1 MLASIMWTFLLVGL
15 AFFLAVMGCVEIGW
29 RIRNA
34 HRQDESPDI
43 DSGLSAIDG
52 AVFGLMG
59 LLIAFTFT
67 SAADRFETR
76 RKLITT
82 ETNAIG
88 TAWLRVDFLPAAVQ
102 PTIRRDF
109 RDYLDDRI
117 QFHRLLRDNIPEAEV
132 VFARGNEVQA
142 RIWKEAV
149 AACQEQNSPAVTS
162 LVTSSLNDM
171 IDITTTR
178 YVALLTHPPLP
189 IYMVLTF
196 LVLASSLL
204 AGYGMGKSGMR
215 NWTHVVLFSAAL
227 ALAMYVILD
236 LDYPR
241 AGLITVD
248 RIDQVMVDL
257 RKSMD

>member
-1 MLASIMWTFLLVGL
+1 MWTFLLIGM
-15 AFFLAVMGCVEIGW
+15 AFSFAILGCVEVGW

-34 HRQDESPDI
+34 HRHDEAPDI
-43 DSGLSAIDG
+43 DAGLNALAG

-67 SAADRFETR
+67 SAAARFETR
-76 RKLITT
+76 RELITT

-88 TAWLRVDFLPAAVQ
+88 TAWLRVDMLPAAAQ
-102 PTIRRDF
+102 PAIRQDF

-117 QFHRLLRDNIPEAEV
+117 QFHRLLRDNIPEARI
-132 VFARGNEVQA
+132 VFARGNQLQA
-142 RIWKEAV
+142 KIWKEAV
-149 AACQEQNSPAVTS
+149 AACQAQNSPAVTS
-162 LVTSSLNDM
+162 LMTSSLNEM

-189 IYMVLTF
+189 VYMVLAF

-204 AGYGMGKSGMR
+204 AGYGMGKSGKR
-215 NWTHVVLFSAAL
+215 NWTHILVFSAAL
-227 ALAMYVILD
+227 AVAMYVILD

-241 AGLITVD
+241 GGLITVENFD
-248 RIDQVMVDL
+248 LVMVDL